1 LFGGIFVIIIVVVV
15 VVVGIWLIRVRE
27 LGGLTDASQCR
38 AIAENGLDVTVICQ
52 HPVYTGCTSPATTN
66 AVTIRILIMK
76 LCRSPERLKSP
87 LPSSSPSSSSTSPS
101 SHVIAVVVVV
111 AGSVVIINVVAVVV
125 VGSWLNRVMDL
136 GRLTD
141 ASQCRVV
148 AENGLDAAVD
158 LSAS

>member
-1 LFGGIFVIIIVVVV
+1 
-15 VVVGIWLIRVRE
+15 
-27 LGGLTDASQCR
+27 
-38 AIAENGLDVTVICQ
+38 
-52 HPVYTGCTSPATTN
+52 
-66 AVTIRILIMK
+66 M
-76 LCRSPERLKSP
+76 
-87 LPSSSPSSSSTSPS
+87 PSSSPSSSSTSPS

-125 VGSWLNRVMDL
+125 VGSWRNRVMDL
-136 GRLTD
+136 GGWID

>member
-1 LFGGIFVIIIVVVV
+1 MKANACQPVRGSQRSVMCLFAF
-15 VVVGIWLIRVRE
+15 E
-27 LGGLTDASQCR
+27 EEKKKHS
-38 AIAENGLDVTVICQ
+38 
-52 HPVYTGCTSPATTN
+52 H
-66 AVTIRILIMK
+66 
-76 LCRSPERLKSP
+76 KSP
-87 LPSSSPSSSSTSPS
+87 LSSPSPSSSTSPS
-101 SHVIAVVVVV
+101 SHAIAVVVV
-111 AGSVVIINVVAVVV
+111 AGSVVISNVVAVVV

>member
-1 LFGGIFVIIIVVVV
+1 
-15 VVVGIWLIRVRE
+15 
-27 LGGLTDASQCR
+27 
-38 AIAENGLDVTVICQ
+38 
-52 HPVYTGCTSPATTN
+52 
-66 AVTIRILIMK
+66 M
-76 LCRSPERLKSP
+76 
-87 LPSSSPSSSSTSPS
+87 PSSSPSSSSTSPS
-101 SHVIAVVVVV
+101 SHVIVVVVV

>member
-125 VGSWLNRVMDL
+125 VGSWRNRVMDL
-136 GRLTD
+136 GGWID